1 MCCGSKRM
9 QLKNAQARDASAGIS
24 RSATPQRGVETLR
37 PPIAAR
43 NGAALDPAPIRA
55 QAHTPDR
62 RLSAM
67 VEAAPDDSTSI
78 DITYLENSPIRVQG
92 LATGRSYEFSAAQR
106 VQEVDARDASALTGT
121 RFFRR
126 A

>member
-24 RSATPQRGVETLR
+24 RSATPQRGVETVR
-37 PPIAAR
+37 PQIAAR
-43 NGAALDPAPIRA
+43 PGAGVHPALFRA
-55 QAHTPDR
+55 QARAPDR
-62 RLSAM
+62 RLSAA
-67 VEAAPDDSTSI
+67 VEVAPDDSPSI